1 MIRRYIL
8 DTNTASYI
16 LKGKSIKAKHRL
28 GNLKAGEVVCVSV
41 ITEAEL
47 RFGLARRPL
56 ATTQQLLLEQF
67 LNTAEILPWGREEA
81 ASYATLR
88 ARQEAA
94 GKSISPFDL
103 LIAAHAMT
111 VGAVLVTNDEAFHH
125 IPGLPGIE
133 SWAADL

>member
-1 MIRRYIL
+1 VTRRYML

-16 LKGKSIKAKHRL
+16 LKRKSVKAKHRL
-28 GNLKAGEVVCVSV
+28 ENLKPGEVVCVSV

-47 RFGLARRPL
+47 RFGLARKPL
-56 ATTQQLLLEQF
+56 ATAQQSLLEQF
-67 LNTAEILPWGREEA
+67 LNTAEILPWSRAEA

-111 VGAVLVTNDEAFHH
+111 VGAVLVTNDKAFRY
-125 IPGLPGIE
+125 IPNLPGIE
-133 SWAADL
+133 SWATDL